1 MDLNEYLDV
10 AGEEI
15 DMALNHF
22 FGNTTGELNKA
33 SRHLLLAGGKHL
45 RPAVV
50 LLGADAISKGSSQDI
65 LPAALA
71 LEVTH
76 TFTLIHDDIMDDDSV
91 RRGVPTVHTV
101 WDGPTGIL
109 AGDVLYAEAFE
120 LLCNAIADDRA
131 KVKAVSMLARTC
143 AEICQGQYMDMSF
156 SDRDD
161 VDSIEYIEMVG
172 KKTGVLY
179 AASAAIG
186 GILAGANV
194 QQIQALYDWGL
205 NSGVAF
211 QIQDD
216 FIDLMAPPEIS
227 GKDRASDLREGKQT
241 LIAIVAR
248 EHGIDLTPYRKENL
262 TDEEIDDVIS
272 ILDDAGVIEEVRAV
286 ALKRVEIA
294 KKMLTILPES
304 EERNILSEITDYF
317 VDRGF

>member
-1 MDLNEYLDV
+1 M
-10 AGEEI
+10 
-15 DMALNHF
+15 
-22 FGNTTGELNKA
+22 
-33 SRHLLLAGGKHL
+33 
-45 RPAVV
+45 VV
-50 LLGADAISKGSSQDI
+50 
-65 LPAALA
+65 
-71 LEVTH
+71 
-76 TFTLIHDDIMDDDSV
+76 
-91 RRGVPTVHTV
+91 
-101 WDGPTGIL
+101 GIK
-109 AGDVLYAEAFE
+109 V
-120 LLCNAIADDRA
+120 DRA

-161 VDSIEYIEMVG
+161 VDSLEYIEMVG

-179 AASAAIG
+179 AAAAAIG
-186 GILAGANV
+186 GILACANV

-205 NSGVAF
+205 NSGIAF

-286 ALKRVEIA
+286 ALKRVETA